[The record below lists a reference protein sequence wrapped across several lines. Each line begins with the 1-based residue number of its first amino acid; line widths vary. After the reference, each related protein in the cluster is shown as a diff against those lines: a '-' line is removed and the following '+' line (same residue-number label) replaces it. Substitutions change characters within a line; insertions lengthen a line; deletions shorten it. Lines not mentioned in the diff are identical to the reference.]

1 MALLHVTTNFLEREF
16 RYDYY
21 HQRNLATDDHRSI
34 DFMDAL
40 VAYGVDRRFM
50 LEVVGNYEWKNGQ
63 PGVDDSSGAGAALVG
78 RLQLV
83 DVPGC
88 SYAFNFRASSPN
100 PQIGTKTTTLGSA
113 LAGWQ
118 DLSMLLGLDRIN
130 GLNRIGLYY
139 SFAEETY
146 VGPASPQP
154 KRNDITYAVSLAKTW
169 NDPQKPV
176 FGSFTTFLE
185 FYGTTD
191 LDGSTHGHTDFNM
204 TPGIRFRL
212 YHGHVVIAGIDLPLS
227 SPHQFHETYRLTYIY
242 NFD

>member
-21 HQRNLATDDHRSI
+21 HQRNLATDDHSSI

-40 VAYGVDRRFM
+40 VTYGVDRRFM
-50 LEVVGNYEWKNGQ
+50 LEVVGNYEWKTGQ
-63 PGVDDSSGAGAALVG
+63 PGVNSVSGAGAALVG

-83 DVPGC
+83 DVPGS

-100 PQIGTKTTTLGSA
+100 PGIGTKTTTLSFA

-118 DLSMLLGLDRIN
+118 DLSMLLGLEN
-130 GLNRIGLYY
+130 TGLNRIGLYY
-139 SFAEETY
+139 HIQEETY

-169 NDPQKPV
+169 NDPQKRV
-176 FGSFTTFLE
+176 LGSFTTFVE

-227 SPHQFHETYRLTYIY
+227 NPHEFHTTYRLTYIY